1 VEGQSVVDAI
11 FDVFRVE
18 AGEFLE
24 EAELI
29 IYARHIQ
36 DLIAYLE
43 NIVLLSEQDLS
54 VRQSLFAVAQEIGY
68 QAVIRQ
74 MPLEMLQQVGERLRQ
89 ELTEIVLH
97 TLFPQLETK
106 DMQRRLMDVSM
117 LIADYTLQL
126 VIGFNQCN
134 NEERVRQTEWK
145 YNLVLDTLPVTVVVY
160 DHEER
165 CVFAN
170 KTCYESVN
178 RKAEEIIGK
187 KRLEL
192 SGKYHDSKE
201 PEDAWERVL
210 AGEHVKF
217 RLEYF
222 SEDGLTHNDKEMI
235 PLTDATGKVNSIIT
249 VSYPAVSEKERLY
262 NLQKQFSFV
271 LNSMSSGLLILNR
284 ELVVTGFNKKAES
297 IFDME
302 ADCVLGKCLAELYQ
316 KHVGENQTA
325 FETLLTV
332 VEDGTPI
339 REWEHQLTVDERSLT
354 LRLDGNP
361 IKNAH
366 GAVVGYIL
374 IIDDLTELQAMREAM
389 MRNEKFALIGQF
401 AAGIA
406 HEIRNPLTTVYG
418 FLQLF
423 SKRSVQPE
431 NFLDLTE
438 KLLLP
443 EIDRANTILSDFLMV
458 SKPQAPT
465 RALVDTGTFFADVV
479 RLVESEAHL
488 RGVLLKVEIPE
499 ELPRLQ
505 LDVQQMKQVFLN
517 LCKNGFD
524 VTPPSGTMTLRVEVE
539 QQAVRFDVIDEGPG
553 IQVHDISRIFEPFFT
568 TKAHGTG
575 LGLPISH
582 RIIEGH
588 GGDLQVRSHEGV
600 GTKFTITI
608 PFPCV

>member
-1 VEGQSVVDAI
+1 MIGTIV
-11 FDVFRVE
+11 DVFRVE
-18 AGEFLE
+18 AKEFLE
-24 EAELI
+24 ETELS
-29 IYARHIQ
+29 IYARHLQ
-36 DLIAYLE
+36 DVVAYVE
-43 NIVLLSEQDLS
+43 QIVLNHDQDVTVL
-54 VRQSLFAVAQEIGY
+54 QSLLAMSREIGY
-68 QAVIRQ
+68 QVAAKQV
-74 MPLEMLQQVGERLRQ
+74 PLLIIQRVKEQLRKELSALVLQTPFPQVEMGELQQRM
-89 ELTEIVLH
+89 I
-97 TLFPQLETK
+97 
-106 DMQRRLMDVSM
+106 DVSM
-117 LIADYTLQL
+117 MIADYSQQ
-126 VIGFNQCN
+126 VENGFYQY
-134 NEERVRQTEWK
+134 EQDERIRETERK
-145 YNLVLDTLPVTVVVY
+145 YNLLLDTLPVTVVVY
-160 DHEER
+160 DQEER

-170 KTCYESVN
+170 KTSYEKSN
-178 RKAEEIIGK
+178 LNAEDIIGK

-192 SGKYHDSKE
+192 LGKYHNSKE
-201 PEDAWERVL
+201 PDDAWERVVS
-210 AGEHVKF
+210 GEHVKF

-222 SEDGLTHNDKEMI
+222 GEDGLVHHDKEMI
-235 PLTDATGKVNSIIT
+235 PLIDSTGKAQSIIT

-262 NLQKQFSFV
+262 HLQKQFSFV

-284 ELVVTGFNKKAES
+284 ESMVTGFNKKAES
-297 IFDME
+297 IFGME
-302 ADCVLGKCLAELYQ
+302 AEHVLGRSLAELYQ
-316 KHVGENQTA
+316 KHVVENVGA
-325 FETLLTV
+325 FEALLQIM
-332 VEDGTPI
+332 EEGAPI
-339 REWEHQLTVDERSLT
+339 RALEHQLTVNERA
-354 LRLDGNP
+354 LRLRFDGNP

-366 GAVVGYIL
+366 GLVVGYIL
-374 IIDDLTELQAMREAM
+374 IIDDLTELSVMREAM

-423 SKRSVQPE
+423 SKGSVQTA

-465 RALVDTGTFFADVV
+465 RATVDTRTFLADVV

-488 RGVLLKVEIPE
+488 RGVVLDVEIPE
-499 ELPRLQ
+499 ELPCLR

-524 VTPPSGTMTLRVEVE
+524 VTPPGGRLIVRAEVE
-539 QQAVRFDVIDEGPG
+539 QEAVRFDVIDEGPG
-553 IQVHDISRIFEPFFT
+553 IQAQDISRIFEPFFT

-588 GGDLQVRSHEGV
+588 GGELQVRSNEGV
-600 GTKFTITI
+600 GTKFMITI
-608 PFPCV
+608 PIQVG